1 MRIDLNAMRCNLE
14 QFCSIVASTTKMMM
28 MVKASAYGVG
38 IKKIGKWAE
47 KTRLIDY
54 LAVVYTAEGVELRKA
69 NIHLPIMVI
78 NIDKEDFKI
87 CQEYN
92 LELVIYSI
100 SLLQQLM
107 IWLEK
112 NTQICSFPSIHVK
125 INTGMNRLGLD
136 IDEIPAFLNIL
147 FEYTRCR
154 LMVKSIY
161 THVAASDDP
170 QEDQYTAE
178 QTRAYLSSVHIL
190 ETGLG
195 YTVLKHMCN
204 SMGILRHPN
213 LHFDMV
219 RVGGGLYGAAECF
232 LPYMSTLL
240 PAISMMSTVTQ
251 VRHVKKDST
260 IGYNRRGRVN
270 RDSFIGIIRLGYADG
285 LRRQLGNG
293 HGHVWIHDCQVPFI
307 GSICMDFAMIDLT
320 DVPVDNKYEL
330 ENESVEIFGSHN
342 NIEEIARCSDTI
354 VFDFISTIGKRVKRV
369 YIEDEKNKEDF

>member
-1 MRIDLNAMRCNLE
+1 MCSLHRSILAPNECTVSEIVTASSIMRIDLNAMRCNLE
-14 QFCSIVASTTKMMM
+14 QFCSVVASTTKMMM
-28 MVKASAYGVG
+28 IVKASAYGVG

-69 NIHLPIMVI
+69 NIHLPIMLSKHSRK
-78 NIDKEDFKI
+78 DK
-87 CQEYN
+87 Y
-92 LELVIYSI
+92 
-100 SLLQQLM
+100 
-107 IWLEK
+107 W
-112 NTQICSFPSIHVK
+112 
-125 INTGMNRLGLD
+125 
-136 IDEIPAFLNIL
+136 
-147 FEYTRCR
+147 CR

-170 QEDQYTAE
+170 QEDQYTAD

-270 RDSFIGIIRLGYADG
+270 RDSFIGILRLGYADG

-293 HGHVWIHDCQVPFI
+293 HGHVWIHDCRVSFI